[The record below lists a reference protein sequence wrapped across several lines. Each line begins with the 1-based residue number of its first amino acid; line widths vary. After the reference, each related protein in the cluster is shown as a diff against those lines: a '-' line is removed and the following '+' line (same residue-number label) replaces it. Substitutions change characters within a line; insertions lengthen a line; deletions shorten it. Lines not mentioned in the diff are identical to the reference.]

1 MTLRK
6 RLAVVGLG
14 YVGLPLAEVFVRAG
28 FDVVGYDTDAAK
40 VEALHS
46 GQCHLRH
53 FSGLPAMLASGKFEP
68 TSDPAYLAHVDTI
81 VICVPTPLTAGGEP
95 DLTCVVG
102 AAQAIAPQLQ
112 FGQLVVLESSTYP
125 GTTRDVVR
133 PILESTTRTG
143 PCGEGFF
150 LAYSPEREDPG
161 NVRHPMATIPKVVG
175 GFDSHSL
182 GVACDVY
189 RAAFK
194 EVVPVSSLEV
204 AEACKLLE
212 NTYRLVNIA
221 LVNELKHAFAS
232 LGVDIWE
239 VVRAAATKPF
249 GFQPFFPG
257 PGAGGH
263 CIPCD
268 PAYLTWAAMHAKRPT
283 RCPLVERSLAAN
295 ANEISHAVIAVGRH
309 IARSPIG
316 AKVCVLGLAYKR
328 DIDDTRESPGV
339 RILDCLTKAGIVVS
353 YSDPHLPAVGMLKSE
368 RLTPEF
374 VAAQD
379 AVVIAT
385 DHSAFDYSLLAEHAR
400 LIIDTR
406 NAMARRVC
414 KGKVVKV

>member
-1 MTLRK
+1 MTLNK
-6 RLAVVGLG
+6 KLAIVGLG
-14 YVGLPLAEVFVRAG
+14 YVGLPLAEVFIAAG
-28 FDVVGYDTDAAK
+28 FSVVGYDTDAAK
-40 VEALHS
+40 VAAIED
-46 GQCHLRH
+46 GRCPLRH
-53 FSGLPAMLASGKFEP
+53 FGDARLATMRKAGFRAA
-68 TSDPAYLAHVDTI
+68 TSPSVLSTVDTI
-81 VICVPTPLTAGGEP
+81 VICVPTPLTADGEP

-125 GTTRDVVR
+125 GTTRNIVR
-133 PILESTTRTG
+133 PILELRG
-143 PCGEGFF
+143 MKAGEGFF

-161 NVRHPMATIPKVVG
+161 NVSHPMASIPKVVG
-175 GFDSHSL
+175 GFDGHCL
-182 GVACDVY
+182 DIACAVY
-189 RAAFK
+189 SQAFRTL
-194 EVVPVSSLEV
+194 VPVTTLEV

-239 VVRAAATKPF
+239 VIEAAKTKPF
-249 GFQPFFPG
+249 GFAPFYPG
-257 PGAGGH
+257 PGASGH
-263 CIPCD
+263 CVPID

-316 AKVCVLGLAYKR
+316 ARVCVLGLAYKR

-339 RILDCLTKAGIVVS
+339 RLLDCFTRSGFEVS

-374 VAAQD
+374 VESQD

-385 DHSAFDYSLLAEHAR
+385 DHTAFDYGMLAEHAR
-400 LIIDTR
+400 LIVDTR
-406 NAMARRVC
+406 NAMAGRACR
-414 KGKVVKV
+414 GKVVKV